1 MKPDGVA
8 VPGTVVL
15 YGSVSAMEVESAE
28 SYALKWKQGRNAI
41 KRSLG
46 DVMVIPVIPIT
57 PSGIRNRKAIRS
69 LLDVSAWIND
79 LEEPELRFIRNT
91 RKNFEDVNLG
101 RVDKGEG
108 WADTHL
114 NHRMPVSLGEES
126 VGTMPYSTGDWGIR
140 PLAIGH
146 LTEAG

>member
-1 MKPDGVA
+1 
-8 VPGTVVL
+8 
-15 YGSVSAMEVESAE
+15 MEVESAE

-79 LEEPELRFIRNT
+79 L
-91 RKNFEDVNLG
+91 
-101 RVDKGEG
+101 
-108 WADTHL
+108 
-114 NHRMPVSLGEES
+114 
-126 VGTMPYSTGDWGIR
+126 
-140 PLAIGH
+140 
-146 LTEAG
+146 

>member
-1 MKPDGVA
+1 MKPDGGA

-15 YGSVSAMEVESAE
+15 YGSVSAMEVESTE
-28 SYALKWKQGRNAI
+28 SYAGKWKQGRNAI

-101 RVDKGEG
+101 RVDKGWDG
-108 WADTHL
+108 LTLTSTTGCRCPWLRSPWAPCRIAQATGEL
-114 NHRMPVSLGEES
+114 GLSLLG
-126 VGTMPYSTGDWGIR
+126 P
-140 PLAIGH
+140 
-146 LTEAG
+146 